1 MASEVL
7 LTISKDEV
15 ERARLVSEEKYLL
28 DTQSKIVH
36 AERVGIQKGIQKRD
50 REIAQNLKKLGLP
63 IEQIAQA
70 TGLTEQQINGL

>member
-28 DTQSKIVH
+28 DTQSKVVH
-36 AERVGIQKGIQKRD
+36 AERVGLQKGRRERD

-63 IEQIAQA
+63 IEQIAQG
-70 TGLTEQQINGL
+70 TGLTKEQINEL